1 MMMYQNPSPEEN
13 GSTSVFIPKTPAMS
27 VSGSMMVA
35 MMVSVRITSPT
46 LACSSARRME
56 YCEM

>member
-1 MMMYQNPSPEEN
+1 
-13 GSTSVFIPKTPAMS
+13 MS

-46 LACSSARRME
+46 SACSSARRME
-56 YCEM
+56 YCEMYVSRVLAAPAL